1 MRAAVR
7 SVSARAVA
15 VRRAGSAL
23 TIGVGGGFDTLTF
36 IRSGTGAGVTS
47 FKLTAKRAVL
57 LTISGGVFTT
67 SAGVSVGTTL
77 ALAANTATLVY
88 LLATSAQAV
97 VKSPCSALL
106 AMSDL
111 TNYTNSPACTF
122 NTANLSKSLTHFA
135 WVGSNTGSGDIAN
148 LSKSLTHFSWG
159 GSNTGSG
166 DIANLSKSLTYFSWF
181 GSNTVSGN
189 IADLSPNIRYIEWVG
204 DSSPSFSG
212 PREWASGMRKL
223 YIRPRAGV
231 FTSAMVDA
239 LLISLSAQATWE
251 SEKLVDLRGNCGAR
265 TTASNSAVAL
275 LQSYG
280 VTVLTN

>member
-7 SVSARAVA
+7 SVSSRSVS

-67 SAGVSVGTTL
+67 SAGVSIGTTL

-111 TNYTNSPACTF
+111 TNPANSAACTF
-122 NTANLSKSLTHFA
+122 NTANLSKSLTY
-135 WVGSNTGSGDIAN
+135 
-148 LSKSLTHFSWG
+148 FSWG

-166 DIANLSKSLTYFSWF
+166 
-181 GSNTVSGN
+181 N
-189 IADLSPNIRYIEWVG
+189 IADLPPTIRFIEWCG
-204 DSSPSFSG
+204 NSSPSFSG
-212 PREWASGMRKL
+212 PRAWASGMRRVYL
-223 YIRPRAGV
+223 RPRAGV

-239 LLISLSAQATWE
+239 LLISLSAQATWV

-265 TTASNSAVAL
+265 TSASNAAVAL